1 MIWLETDLQENLYP
15 GPHEQCFQM
24 ICYDLE
30 TAKWQKIVSRIDKF
44 DPEKDNFAGLYLM
57 GVKIPHNIFVN
68 DDLVLWNCLVDG
80 NHVPI
85 LINIKE
91 TESHTMLDMDLTIL
105 DVQGNEI
112 VAVQDHPL
120 VPSMLKYGTL
130 NIDEKKL
137 DLVNLNTSYDV
148 QLDEGIVSK
157 KLIHIPSEDPALKPR

>member
-30 TAKWQKIVSRIDKF
+30 TSKWQSIVSRIDKF

-130 NIDEKKL
+130 DIDEKMRTSF
-137 DLVNLNTSYDV
+137 LVRPIDCYD
-148 QLDEGIVSK
+148 
-157 KLIHIPSEDPALKPR
+157 P